1 MYFSAFPQIYY
12 SGKGNTDDHKLVTN
26 LLRRVGVRTK
36 VKSNASLF
44 DTYDVKEGETPEIV
58 AHKLYGDAEYHWIVL
73 MVNDITDR
81 YHGWPLPTPQFLAF
95 VDEKYDDP
103 NGVHHY
109 EISQSSG
116 NTSIK
121 IDIGTTNADYAG
133 ASIVTNI
140 EYEES
145 NQDKLRNIRLL
156 DPGYV
161 PQFIEEYES
170 LMKESIV

>member
-1 MYFSAFPQIYY
+1 MYFSSFPKIYY

-26 LLRRVGVRTK
+26 LLRRVGVHAK

-58 AHKLYGDAEYHWIVL
+58 AHKLYGDAHYHWIVL

-81 YHGWPLPTPQFLAF
+81 YHEWPLTTPQFLEF
-95 VDEKYDDP
+95 VKDKYDDP

-109 EISQSSG
+109 EIAQSSG
-116 NTSIK
+116 NTSVK
-121 IDIGTTNADYAG
+121 INVGTSNTDYPS
-133 ASIVTNI
+133 ASIVTNT

-145 NQDKLRNIRLL
+145 VQDNLRNIRLL

-161 PQFIEEYES
+161 PQFVKEYES

>member
-12 SGKGNTDDHKLVTN
+12 SGKGNTDDHKLVTI

-73 MVNDITDR
+73 MVNDVTVR
-81 YHGWPLPTPQFLAF
+81 YHGWPLTTPQFLAF
-95 VDEKYDDP
+95 VDEKYDDA
-103 NGVHHY
+103 NAVHHY
-109 EISQSSG
+109 EISATSG
-116 NTSIK
+116 DSTKTIN
-121 IDIGTTNADYAG
+121 IGTTNADYAG

-145 NQDKLRNIRLL
+145 NQDELRNIRLL